1 MQAGPQLNEQPRKAK
16 PFFAFCCLI
25 FFFLIEENA
34 HEAISLG
41 MALWELSGTAEHHL
55 PENTVLLIREMR
67 DKTGLHG
74 PQPLSP
80 RCLQEAGGGATSGEE
95 HPPALDY
102 SFAR

>member
-1 MQAGPQLNEQPRKAK
+1 MG
-16 PFFAFCCLI
+16 
-25 FFFLIEENA
+25 
-34 HEAISLG
+34 
-41 MALWELSGTAEHHL
+41 LWEISGAAEHHL

-67 DKTGLHG
+67 GKTGLHG

-80 RCLQEAGGGATSGEE
+80 QCLHEARGGTSGEE